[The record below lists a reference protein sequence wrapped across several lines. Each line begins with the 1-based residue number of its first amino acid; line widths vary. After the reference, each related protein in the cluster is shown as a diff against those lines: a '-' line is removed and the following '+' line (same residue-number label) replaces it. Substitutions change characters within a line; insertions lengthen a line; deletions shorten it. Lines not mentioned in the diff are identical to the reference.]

1 MLDKLL
7 FFLPEKIKNKIYNF
21 GNLEE
26 IRVRLGK
33 KVNLKYVDK
42 DLFIDVEIS
51 RLDIESILES
61 ACKGSLY
68 SYQNELINGF
78 ITIENGIRIG
88 ITGNVVIEKDKIINI
103 TKITSLNIRIA
114 RELDG
119 VSKILDKYIVE
130 DNFILNTLIVSMP
143 GKGKTTILKDLIKR
157 ISNGEICSSKNV
169 GVVDERMEL
178 SGNGMIDL
186 GNKTDV
192 LTNVSKYQGMKM
204 LVRSMAPDVIVV
216 DEIGTKEDVLAI
228 KYMFVSGVKGIFT
241 SHGKSIKDIYLNPIL
256 KELIDSMFIER
267 IIILSLFEK
276 GKIDSVYKKTE
287 KGYAKCD

>member
-7 FFLPEKIKNKIYNF
+7 FFLPEKIKNKIYNL

-228 KYMFVSGVKGIFT
+228 KYMLVSGVKGIFT

-287 KGYAKCD
+287 KGYVKCD

>member
-7 FFLPEKIKNKIYNF
+7 FFLPEKINNKIYNF

-26 IRVRLGK
+26 IRIRLGK

-287 KGYAKCD
+287 KGYVKCD